1 MIPGFHDA
9 KIISVQLEL
18 QDDSLLRINTLHEK
32 RIKSI
37 NVQGLIK
44 LRVSDFEEGN
54 IVSRVYSYTG
64 HNCAQHSDVVLK
76 NLNYVYKLSSD
87 FLEKYPDKK
96 AFIVEKYNEVIKG
109 NLVLLEIEPAYGCY
123 LVALGKN
130 IEIEK

>member
-1 MIPGFHDA
+1 M
-9 KIISVQLEL
+9 
-18 QDDSLLRINTLHEK
+18 
-32 RIKSI
+32 
-37 NVQGLIK
+37 
-44 LRVSDFEEGN
+44 
-54 IVSRVYSYTG
+54 
-64 HNCAQHSDVVLK
+64 
-76 NLNYVYKLSSD
+76 YKLSSD